1 MVGLEAEASKVVAQ
15 STRAG
20 ESAGRGFTEAF
31 VRGSSGTNSAMSAM
45 EAQVARTTSSLES
58 ASARVVKAKDLEADA
73 AGRLRIAE
81 AQLNEARGKFAT
93 DSAKFIAAEERL
105 EAAKRRN
112 IAASGEVVAA
122 TNNEVAANERLAASQ
137 DAAASTS
144 VVASSRMAS
153 GLKTAAL
160 VGTGAVIFGM
170 GEAVK
175 AAGNFEASQE
185 RLVTTAGESADQLKL
200 VSDGV
205 LKLAGEV
212 GYSAGEI
219 SKGMYTVES
228 AGYHGA
234 EGLKVMQAAAQG
246 AKAEGADLT
255 TVTDAVT
262 TALHD
267 YHLSADQSAIITS
280 KMVTAVGE
288 GKTTFEAFAGSL
300 HSVQPLAGAVG
311 ISIDDLYGSLAAM
324 TASGESADQATQNM
338 ADAIRHLNA
347 PTSIMRNEMNLI
359 GVNADDVAAHLG
371 ERGLAGT
378 MQLLQTSIAK
388 SMPPGSEQVFLDLA
402 NAVKTAK
409 PEVQD
414 LAGKVMD
421 GSLSLGSFR
430 KAIKDMDV
438 ESAKQATAF
447 ATLAGTTHQLGNE
460 SKTGEEVL
468 QSYGAA
474 LSKAT
479 GDVAGMNVALMLT
492 GENSDK
498 TAENIRNVANTTTE
512 ADGSVKG
519 WKETQ
524 ETFNVKL
531 AQFKDGI
538 GATGIAIGTQLL
550 PVGKE
555 MLGWLTDG
563 AHWLGENKWALDLL
577 LISVGA
583 AVTAFAVFKVGMAI
597 WSTLDL
603 GITGAAIAM
612 GAFTVAEDGAAAGA
626 GVLGT
631 ALAATGI
638 TEIVLGITALV
649 AGLVALGVGV
659 KYAYDHWGWFH
670 DAVQKSWTVLK
681 GVGSWIASA
690 FMGTVHALS
699 HAWENVVHAF
709 GNVEH
714 AFGNVEHAA
723 GNIGHAF
730 GNVVHA
736 GENVGHAIGNAAN
749 FAEKALR
756 VVGAVIATVV
766 LVPFKL
772 AANVITGV
780 VHGIGDVW
788 HWLYDHAIGPV
799 VDEISAG
806 LHRGAEVIHWL
817 NDEVIQPV
825 LHVIGDLWHWLYD
838 TAVSV
843 VVDLITGAVHA
854 WGDVM
859 NWLHDSVIK
868 PVGDAIGAAW
878 HWLYDNVIGPVI
890 NSVKADIHAWGE
902 VFSWLHDNVIE
913 PVSAKIGDALG
924 GVKNFFSDAV
934 GWIKQVW
941 NDLAKIVGTPVFWI
955 VDLIYNKGIRPVW
968 NDVAGV
974 FGLGTIDEV
983 PPDAIP
989 HYALGGIHQGPGV
1002 VPGYAPGQDTV
1013 NAKLSPGEGVA
1024 VPELVQA
1031 IGPQNFLALNAKYAA
1046 GRGSRGVPGGFDTG
1060 GIFGDII
1067 GGIGDVVGGIGDAV
1081 SSVYHGAVDTVKFTA
1096 KLMSD
1101 PAGAIRDLFSGVTD
1115 QTGNTPG
1122 KASPWLDNIKAVPG
1136 KVIDSVIDMA
1146 LGWVGVH
1153 RGGKPGNEPWSSSA
1167 GAEQWEPLIV
1177 QALQL
1182 EGFPTSP
1189 EYIRAAEAQIMTES
1203 GGNPNIIQTVQDVN
1217 SGGNE
1222 AEGLVQVTPATAAG
1236 LGLSELG
1243 GNLYDPLTNLRLG
1256 LRELKS
1262 QHGGDLLGTWGHG
1275 HGYSLGGIV
1284 PGYANG
1290 GIVSGPEAALDAV
1303 KQHASTM
1310 YSWGGSDLSTGVDC
1324 SGLVGDA
1331 QQIAQGVSSP
1341 TARLGT
1347 TNTMLGGGWPH
1358 VISGATPSDIFAIGT
1373 NADHMAA
1380 SILGTNIEARTTG
1393 EKIRIGADA
1402 VSPFDK
1408 QFSAQFHV
1416 DPSVFSPP
1424 YSGTSSTTSSP
1435 ADKEAKLR
1443 AAAQKA
1449 TDAAKASS
1457 DAAAGHDKSA
1467 EDDLAKAAHS
1477 EELAASSTG
1486 AARQKHLDAAQH
1498 YRDAADK
1505 AKAAGQKSRDEAAKH
1520 EQTARDDLAKAD
1532 QAKNTA
1538 ATSKSSS
1545 SSSSSSSSTSST
1557 PMSIHDL
1564 GTNLGGI
1571 AADAFTET
1579 FLPSFISTDAS
1590 SYPLLKVAATLAGQL
1605 PNAKIN
1611 GSPIQAPDLD
1621 DLSDLLPPTHDT
1633 GGPVPP
1639 GLSVINNKTGGTEYV
1654 VNPQLATVG
1663 GGRDSDSGGIHIG
1676 EMSFHSHGDGSENAR
1691 QVIRE
1696 LNSHR
1701 GGLSR

>member
-1 MVGLEAEASKVVAQ
+1 MPGGVFFDILPRMVGLEAEASKVVAQ

-20 ESAGRGFTEAF
+20 ESAGKGFTEAF
-31 VRGSSGTNSAMSAM
+31 VRGSSGTSSAMSAM
-45 EAQVARTTSSLES
+45 ESQVARTTSALES
-58 ASARVVKAKDLEADA
+58 ASARVVKAKDAEADA
-73 AGRLRIAE
+73 AGRVRVAE

-93 DSAKFIAAEERL
+93 DSAKFIAAEEKL

-137 DAAASTS
+137 DAAATSS

-175 AAGNFEASQE
+175 SAGNFEASQT
-185 RLVTTAGESADQLKL
+185 RLVTTAGESADALKM

-212 GYSAGEI
+212 GYSSGEI

-234 EGLKVMQAAAQG
+234 DGLKVMQAAAQG

-267 YHLSADQSAIITS
+267 YHLNADQSALITS

-288 GKTTFEAFAGSL
+288 GKTTFEAFASSL

-338 ADAIRHLNA
+338 ADAIRHLEA
-347 PTSIMRNEMNLI
+347 PTSIMRAQMNLI

-402 NAVKTAK
+402 SAVKTAK

-414 LAGKVMD
+414 LAAKVMD
-421 GSLSLGSFR
+421 GSISLGSFR
-430 KAIKDMDV
+430 KVIKDMDV

-460 SKTGEEVL
+460 SMSGEQVL

-479 GDVAGMNVALMLT
+479 GDVAGMNVALMVT

-498 TAENIRNVANTTTE
+498 TSENIRNVANTTTE

-519 WKETQ
+519 WAETQ
-524 ETFNVKL
+524 ATFNVQL
-531 AQFKDGI
+531 AQFKDGL

-563 AHWLGENKWALDLL
+563 AHWLGENKWAIDAL
-577 LISVGA
+577 LISVGLA
-583 AVTAFAVFKVGMAI
+583 TAGFVAFKVASAVWTVM
-597 WSTLDL
+597 SL
-603 GITGAAIAM
+603 GITAATWAM
-612 GAFTVAEDGAAAGA
+612 GGFAVAEDGAAVSAGGLA
-626 GVLGT
+626 A

-638 TEIVLGITALV
+638 SEIVLGVTALV
-649 AGLVALGVGV
+649 AGLIALGAGV

-709 GNVEH
+709 GNV
-714 AFGNVEHAA
+714 
-723 GNIGHAF
+723 GHAF

-772 AANVITGV
+772 AANVITAV
-780 VHGIGDVW
+780 VHGIGDAW
-788 HWLYDHAIGPV
+788 HWLYDNAIGPV

-806 LHRGAEVIHWL
+806 LHRGAAVIHWL
-817 NDEVIQPV
+817 NDGVIQPV
-825 LHVIGDLWHWLYD
+825 LNAVAGVWHWLYD

-859 NWLHDSVIK
+859 NWLHDNVLA
-868 PVGDAIGAAW
+868 PVMDLIGSAW
-878 HWLYDNVIGPVI
+878 HWLYDNVIGPVVGMI
-890 NSVKADIHAWGE
+890 KTDIHAWGE

-913 PVSAKIGDALG
+913 PVSAKIGDVLG

-934 GWIKQVW
+934 GWIKQEW
-941 NDLAKIVGTPVFWI
+941 NELAKIVGTPVFWI
-955 VDLIYNKGIRPVW
+955 VDLIYNHGIVPVW

-974 FGLGTIDEV
+974 FGLGKIDEV
-983 PPDAIP
+983 PSSAIP
-989 HYALGGIHQGPGV
+989 HYSYGGIHQGPGL

-1031 IGPQNFLALNAKYAA
+1031 IGPQNFLALNAKYAS
-1046 GRGSRGVPGGFDTG
+1046 GRGSSNVPGGFDTG

-1067 GGIGDVVGGIGDAV
+1067 GGIGDVVGGVGDAV
-1081 SSVYHGAVDTVKFTA
+1081 SSVYHGAVDTAKFTA
-1096 KLMSD
+1096 KLMTD
-1101 PAGAIRDLFSGVTD
+1101 PAGAIKDLFSGVTD
-1115 QTGNTPG
+1115 QTGQTPG
-1122 KASPWLDNIKAVPG
+1122 TASPWLDNIKAVPG

-1153 RGGKPGNEPWSSSA
+1153 RPGSPGTEAWSSSA
-1167 GAEQWEPLIV
+1167 GAEQWESLIV

-1203 GGNPNIIQTVQDVN
+1203 GGNPNIVQTVQDVN

-1222 AEGLVQVTPATAAG
+1222 AQGLVQVTPRTAQG
-1236 LGLSELG
+1236 LGLAELG
-1243 GNLYDPLTNLRLG
+1243 GNIYDPLTNLRLG

-1290 GIVSGPEAALDAV
+1290 GIMSGPEKALDAI
-1303 KQHASTM
+1303 KSHSSTM
-1310 YSWGGSDLSTGVDC
+1310 YSWGGTDLGSGVDC

-1331 QQIAQGVSSP
+1331 QQLSQGVENP
-1341 TARLGT
+1341 TSRLGT
-1347 TNTMLGGGWPH
+1347 TNSMLAGGWPNL
-1358 VISGATPSDIFAIGT
+1358 ISGATPADIFAIGT

-1424 YSGTSSTTSSP
+1424 YSGTSSTSTSSP

-1449 TDAAKASS
+1449 TEAAKASS

-1545 SSSSSSSSTSST
+1545 SSSSSSSTSSA

-1579 FLPSFISTDAS
+1579 FLPSFVSTDAS

-1611 GSPIQAPDLD
+1611 GSPITAPDLD
-1621 DLSDLLPPTHDT
+1621 DLSDLLPATHDT

-1639 GLSVINNKTGGTEYV
+1639 GLSVVNNKTGGTEYV